1 MLDKPFKSEHKIA
14 YMSVFAIL
22 CAFLLIA
29 LVIPLVKTY
38 IDHQEKRL
46 MSRQQEQFDRSMGR
60 PQQD

>member
-46 MSRQQEQFDRSMGR
+46 
-60 PQQD
+60 